1 MRRIRLF
8 PEFGINVPDMPT
20 TSHPDREARP
30 LRADA
35 LRNRERILAT
45 ARRLFAERGIS
56 VTLNDVAHEA
66 GVGVGTVYRR
76 FPDKHALVDALLS
89 AKFETLSALVERAA
103 ACPTGREAM
112 RAYLLGALELRAS
125 DRALADV
132 IVRAHPASPALR
144 RDRDRIDAE
153 MTALVDRAHR
163 EGALRE
169 GFQARDVP
177 MLVVMVGAVADRTR
191 ACDPDL
197 WRRYGQMLIDG
208 VCPPAVESPLRGRP
222 LERQELELA
231 LNAAPA

>member
-163 EGALRE
+163 E
-169 GFQARDVP
+169 ARCERASRRVTCRCSSSWWVP
-177 MLVVMVGAVADRTR
+177 WPT
-191 ACDPDL
+191 
-197 WRRYGQMLIDG
+197 
-208 VCPPAVESPLRGRP
+208 
-222 LERQELELA
+222 
-231 LNAAPA
+231 APARATRTSGAGTGRCSSTGSARPPSSRRCAGAPSSVRSSSSR